1 MKHHGKRIALGA
13 IAMIGAIGAVSTGA
27 VAGYHQSRDV
37 TITQVGSSWSV
48 TGHIGAARNSADQH
62 QSLECWHMITL
73 SNGLEYAGCS
83 ASDANGLFAACYSDD
98 PRIIHAIVHVVSD
111 AEVVFEA
118 DASGK
123 CRSVRFNVGS
133 SLPVKSP

>member
-1 MKHHGKRIALGA
+1 VTID
-13 IAMIGAIGAVSTGA
+13 
-27 VAGYHQSRDV
+27 GYHHWTCSDA
-37 TITQVGSSWSV
+37 SPF
-48 TGHIGAARNSADQH
+48 
-62 QSLECWHMITL
+62 QSLECWHLVTL
-73 SNGLEYAGCS
+73 SNGFDLAGCS
-83 ASDANGLFAACYSDD
+83 ATDANGLSATCYSDD
-98 PRIIHAIVHVVSD
+98 PKIINAILHVVSD